1 MDSQKGGL
9 RRWLVRATLIVATL
23 GVPALAVQPGRWIHS
38 TESDYADGKAEG
50 VVVTNLGDIKLSM
63 KTDTLAQM
71 PDQAGVI
78 NDIRLLANG
87 DLYIA
92 AGPEMG
98 KLLRR
103 RKDKVEEI
111 ASLAGEQIFA
121 MQVDAQGRLL
131 VAISS
136 EEHTRVAALVN
147 DKLQTLVEIPE
158 LRYIWDFLVDGNKL
172 VLATGAEGRVL
183 LVDLAKAAP
192 EAKPPEAKRPEAKP
206 ADAKPAA
213 KSGKSAT
220 KTAKDSTA
228 PEKKPDEKKHDEK
241 HDGDGAASHDEPKI
255 ERAGITEILNAVQA
269 NILCLARDKQGR
281 IYAGT
286 DTDGLIYRV
295 TLKADGTVG
304 ETFVVYDAPEPEIGA
319 LYVAGD
325 GTLYAGTADAEQAR
339 PGRMNAPEAVE
350 GGRPMFDDEHAA
362 APAEIPNIPPKA
374 PPQAPAKGADHK
386 EEKASDKKK
395 GPVGMAPRH
404 ERSHTLAVSRVA
416 TAQFNATQEGEE
428 EEEIDEGQNT
438 PAKLTPAHAAGRKD
452 KAGHGDNAPGGPGI
466 PRRPRPGHPTLGPG
480 GPSRIPGMP
489 TPGGPPMGDHQGN
502 AIYKIT
508 PDGFVSEV
516 FRESVMILRIVED
529 PTPHPG
535 SRLLVATGN
544 EGKLYRVDPAG
555 GETTIIAHLES
566 QQIPALLREA
576 DGNILAATA
585 NPATLARVM
594 PGFAAE
600 GTFTSI
606 VLDATQI
613 SRFGAIKLT
622 GVVPKGTSVG
632 VQTRTG
638 NVEDP
643 DAGPWSAWSE
653 AQVIQ
658 HQPDAKPLAPFE
670 LRIKSPNAR
679 FLQYRLV
686 LKGDSKD
693 TPVMHRVEMSYLMPN
708 LRPTVAT
715 IHATYGDESEA
726 GPPPS
731 GPNVPGLGGGSRA
744 RGMMRGPMMPGVQRG
759 SGGSGGAFGGGGG
772 AQPGHAEE
780 PEPQPTMDIEWE
792 ASDPNNDH
800 LRYTLEYQPAGSKAW
815 VLIAKDLDQPSFEWQ
830 TRRVP
835 DGRYLLRVTASDEPD
850 NTADTALTAVRVS
863 DPVVIDNAP
872 PAIENLKVAVEKN
885 AATIT
890 GVAKDAISSIQT
902 VHFGLDST
910 EHWKPVKPDS
920 GIFDSTNEAFTL
932 KLTDLSPGPHVVTIR
947 AVDSRGNPKYEA
959 VTFEVKKEDVP
970 KENGKKKE

>member
-1 MDSQKGGL
+1 MDSRKGGL
-9 RRWLVRATLIVATL
+9 RRWLVRATLIVAAL

-158 LRYIWDFLVDGNKL
+158 VRYIWDFLVDGNKF

-183 LVDLAKAAP
+183 LVDLAKAGAP
-192 EAKPPEAKRPEAKP
+192 ADAKP
-206 ADAKPAA
+206 ADAKPAE
-213 KSGKSAT
+213 KPGKTTT
-220 KTAKDSTA
+220 KPAKDAKTPA
-228 PEKKPDEKKHDEK
+228 KKPDEKKPDEK
-241 HDGDGAASHDEPKI
+241 HDGDGATSHDEPKI
-255 ERAGITEILNAVQA
+255 DRAGITEILNAVQA

-286 DTDGLIYRV
+286 DTDGLIYRI
-295 TLKADGTVG
+295 TLKPDGAVA
-304 ETFVVYDAPEPEIGA
+304 ETFVVFDAPEPEIGA
-319 LYVAGD
+319 LYVAAD
-325 GTLYAGTADAEQAR
+325 GTVYAGTADAEQAR
-339 PGRMNAPEAVE
+339 PGRMNAPEALE
-350 GGRPMFDDEHAA
+350 GGRPMFDDEPAA
-362 APAEIPNIPPKA
+362 APPEIPNVPPKA
-374 PPQAPAKGADHK
+374 PPHAPAKDGDKK

-395 GPVGMAPRH
+395 GPVGMTPLH
-404 ERSHTLAVSRVA
+404 DRSHTLAVSRGT
-416 TAQFNATQEGEE
+416 TAQFNAMQEGEE

-438 PAKLTPAHAAGRKD
+438 PAKLTPAHGASKKD
-452 KAGHGDNAPGGPGI
+452 KAGHDENAPGAPGI
-466 PRRPRPGHPTLGPG
+466 PRRPRPGRPSLGPG
-480 GPSRIPGMP
+480 GPSRVPGMP
-489 TPGGPPMGDHQGN
+489 TPGGPPMGDHEGN

-508 PDGFVSEV
+508 PEGFVSEV

-555 GETTIIAHLES
+555 GETTIIAHLEA

-576 DGNILAATA
+576 DGNILVATA
-585 NPATLARVM
+585 NPATLARVT
-594 PGFAAE
+594 PGFAPE
-600 GTFTSI
+600 GTFTGI

-622 GVVPKGTSVG
+622 GIVPKGTSVA

-643 DAGPWSAWSE
+643 DTGPWSAWSE
-653 AQVIQ
+653 SQVIQ

-670 LRIKSPNAR
+670 FRMKSPNAR
-679 FLQYRLV
+679 FLQYRLT
-686 LKGDSKD
+686 LRGDGKE

-708 LRPTVAT
+708 LRPAVAA
-715 IHATYGDESEA
+715 IHTSYGDEVGS

-731 GPNVPGLGGGSRA
+731 GPNIPGMGGASRS
-744 RGMMRGPMMPGVQRG
+744 RGMTRGPMLPGVPRG
-759 SGGSGGAFGGGGG
+759 GGGPSGGFGGGG
-772 AQPGHAEE
+772 AQAGTPQE
-780 PEPQPTMDIEWE
+780 PEPQPTMNIEWE

-835 DGRYLLRVTASDEPD
+835 DGRYLLRVNASDEPD

-863 DPVVIDNAP
+863 DPVVVDNAP
-872 PAIENLKVAVEKN
+872 PAIENVKVAVEKN
-885 AATIT
+885 GATIT